1 MTFNIHSHEV
11 DIGNYCICIET
22 NNPTN
27 QISKGQQFV
36 TNVRMYG
43 FDDNIK
49 LATSLRYLAN
59 MLEFRWEKLD
69 NK

>member
-1 MTFNIHSHEV
+1 MTCNIHSHEV
-11 DIGNYCICIET
+11 DIGNYTICIET
-22 NNPTN
+22 NNPTT
-27 QISKGQQFV
+27 QISKGQRFV
-36 TNVRMYG
+36 TNVRMDG

-69 NK
+69 DK